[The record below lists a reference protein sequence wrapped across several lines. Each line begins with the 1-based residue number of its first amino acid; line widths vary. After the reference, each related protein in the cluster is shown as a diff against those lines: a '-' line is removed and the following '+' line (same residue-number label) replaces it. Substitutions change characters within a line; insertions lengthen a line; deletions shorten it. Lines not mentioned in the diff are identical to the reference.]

1 MSNEIK
7 LAYFHPTYGR
17 YMAKNVVPG
26 LHNLSDDDWKRLTN
40 NPDTLCITIDE
51 YNRVI
56 DSFEEFIFVNERTI
70 QWYNSNLLYVRDYP
84 FDTSE
89 QDIARI
95 PPVTITPRR
104 KGEIIS

>member
-1 MSNEIK
+1 MSDS
-7 LAYFHPTYGR
+7 LAYFSDLYNR
-17 YMAKNVVPG
+17 YIEKKVVPG
-26 LHNLSDDDWKRLTN
+26 LHNFSDDEWNKLTN
-40 NPDTLCITIDE
+40 DPDTLCITMNE

-70 QWYNSNLLYVRDYP
+70 QWYNSNLLYGRDYP

-95 PPVTITPRR
+95 PLVRITPRR
-104 KGEIIS
+104 KREIIS

>member
-1 MSNEIK
+1 MSDSR
-7 LAYFHPTYGR
+7 AYFSDLYNR
-17 YMAKNVVPG
+17 YIEKNVVPG
-26 LHNLSDDDWKRLTN
+26 LHNLSDDEWKRLTN
-40 NPDTLCITIDE
+40 DPDTLCITIDE

-70 QWYNSNLLYVRDYP
+70 QLYNSNLLYVCDYP

-95 PPVTITPRR
+95 LLVRITPRR
-104 KGEIIS
+104 KGEMI